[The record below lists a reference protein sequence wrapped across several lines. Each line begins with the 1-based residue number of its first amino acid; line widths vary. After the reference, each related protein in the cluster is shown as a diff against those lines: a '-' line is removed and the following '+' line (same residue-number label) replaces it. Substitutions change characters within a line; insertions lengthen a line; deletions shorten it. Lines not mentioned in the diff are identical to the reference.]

1 MKIDFAPFVISMNR
15 TFSDML
21 GAELL
26 NGPYE
31 ELEGDEML
39 ADVSVNIGLSGE
51 EKAVLVFTVSES
63 AAILITKLTTG
74 KDVKANERIVTDTLG
89 ELLNMIVGS
98 AQRHSNIK
106 FDFSIPMA
114 VSGSNHR
121 IRSVFKGA
129 YRRVI
134 SKMHG
139 VEVGL
144 YLVEG
149 VEE

>member
-1 MKIDFAPFVISMNR
+1 MKIDFTPFVNSMNR

-39 ADVSVNIGLSGE
+39 ADVSVNIGLSGD
-51 EKAVLVFTVSES
+51 EKAVLVLTANES
-63 AAILITKLTTG
+63 AGLLITKLTTG
-74 KDVKANERIVTDTLG
+74 KDVKITDRIVSDTMG
-89 ELLNMIVGS
+89 ELLNMIVGA

-114 VSGSNHR
+114 VSGSNHS
-121 IRSVFKGA
+121 IRSVFKGK
-129 YRRVI
+129 YRRVN

-144 YLVEG
+144 YLIESDG
-149 VEE
+149 